1 MGLAWTSMGGATLYI
16 EAARVHESEAKG
28 AMTTTGRSLYLHLAL
43 LDI

>member
-28 AMTTTGRSLYLHLAL
+28 SLMTTGVWPFKEISP
-43 LDI
+43 